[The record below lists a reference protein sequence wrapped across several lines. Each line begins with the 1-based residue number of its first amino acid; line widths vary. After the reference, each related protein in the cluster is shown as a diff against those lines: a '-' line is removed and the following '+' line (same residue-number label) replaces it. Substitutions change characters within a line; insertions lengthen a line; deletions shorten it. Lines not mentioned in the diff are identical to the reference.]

1 MYEHNNVV
9 MSIFL
14 AARFHSL
21 AMLNVE
27 FETDVNHVAKVICES
42 SLACDFQEGGSHDH
56 LGGPMAIPETKF
68 KIITIIIVLAT
79 LVVGI
84 KVPNSELH
92 F

>member
-1 MYEHNNVV
+1 MLSLKPMYHGAKAHCE
-9 MSIFL
+9 
-14 AARFHSL
+14 RSL
-21 AMLNVE
+21 VC
-27 FETDVNHVAKVICES
+27 V
-42 SLACDFQEGGSHDH
+42 FQEGGSHDH

-68 KIITIIIVLAT
+68 KIITIIIVIAT